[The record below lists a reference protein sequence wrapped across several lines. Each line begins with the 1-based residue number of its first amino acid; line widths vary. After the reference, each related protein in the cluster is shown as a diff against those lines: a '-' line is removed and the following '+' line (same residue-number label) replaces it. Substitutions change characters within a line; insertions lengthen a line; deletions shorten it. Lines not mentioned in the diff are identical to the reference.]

1 MSAET
6 TAGTNP
12 HAGSNFDDFLRTD
25 GQYETVTAAAL
36 KRVVARQLS
45 QAMADQQITKTDMAR
60 RLNTSRAQLDRL
72 LDPKN
77 TKVQL
82 DTLQRAANAVGG
94 SLEIGLVQAHGR
106 ASQ

>member
-12 HAGSNFDDFLRTD
+12 HAGSSFDDFLRTD